1 MGKLAEAF
9 GNMIF
14 GFVIA
19 IGFSIYNAWLFKDL
33 WNWFIASNFNLP
45 QIGTA
50 MAMGILTVMAWP
62 VVGGIVAVIR
72 TVGYKQAEGNA
83 VLSSLGWQLMIS
95 FIHTMSWLIGYIL
108 VRNFI

>member
-9 GNMIF
+9 GNMIL

-19 IGFSIYNAWLFKDL
+19 VGFSIYNSWLFKDL

-50 MAMGILTVMAWP
+50 MALGILMVICWSR
-62 VVGGIVAVIR
+62 VGLFAYTTR
-72 TVGYKQAEGNA
+72 LVGKKEVEEHPILATI
-83 VLSSLGWQLMIS
+83 GWQLMIS
-95 FIHTMSWLIGYIL
+95 FVHTLSWLTGYIL

>member
-14 GFVIA
+14 GFFIA
-19 IGFSIYNAWLFKDL
+19 LGFSIYNAWLFKDL

-50 MAMGILTVMAWP
+50 MAMGILTVMVWP
-62 VVGGIVAVIR
+62 VVGGIVAIIR
-72 TVGYKQAEGNA
+72 TVGFKQAEGNA
-83 VLSSLGWQLMIS
+83 ILSSFGWQFMIS
-95 FIHTMSWLIGYIL
+95 FIHTMSWLTGYIL

>member
-19 IGFSIYNAWLFKDL
+19 IGFNIYNAWLFKDL

-50 MAMGILTVMAWP
+50 MAMGILIVLVWP
-62 VVGGIVAVIR
+62 LVGAILAIVRAVGAKESEEPSVISS
-72 TVGYKQAEGNA
+72 
-83 VLSSLGWQLMIS
+83 VLFQLMAS
-95 FIHTMSWLIGYIL
+95 FVHTLSWVMGYIL